1 MRDVLDY
8 LFQSTLPARGA
19 TARGRRKPAGSRISI
34 HAPRTGS
41 DNSRLICV
49 TSSVR
54 FQSTLPARGATSQMT
69 ENASGMELFQSTL
82 PARGATAYNADI
94 PRIAVISIHAPRT
107 GSDNVPRTQIG
118 LRQHF
123 NPRSPHGERQ
133 FRGRP
138 FSWLRDFNPRSPHGE
153 RRFGDLQLRLAL
165 QNFNPRSPH
174 GERPNNVRL
183 PRLLDKFQSTLP
195 ARGATCNPSDK
206 VHTL

>member
-123 NPRSPHGERQ
+123 NPRSPHGER
-133 FRGRP
+133 RGRTA
-138 FSWLRDFNPRSPHGE
+138 RGSP
-153 RRFGDLQLRLAL
+153 
-165 QNFNPRSPH
+165 PS
-174 GERPNNVRL
+174 
-183 PRLLDKFQSTLP
+183 KFQSTLP
-195 ARGATCNPSDK
+195 ARGATKQFQHIGKHDGISIHAPRTGSD
-206 VHTL
+206 L